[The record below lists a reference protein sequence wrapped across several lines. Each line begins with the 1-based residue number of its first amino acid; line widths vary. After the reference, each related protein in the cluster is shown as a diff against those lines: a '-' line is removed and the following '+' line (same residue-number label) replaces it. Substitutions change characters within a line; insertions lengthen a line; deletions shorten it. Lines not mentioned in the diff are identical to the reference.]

1 MLQLIVASTAV
12 SDHSIPL
19 YFLSA
24 ERVFLAACNRQENG
38 INLTVNGR
46 QLEMSSLC
54 QGCIARIM
62 LQVQLN
68 FCNYWAVASSKR
80 KSDLYPYLKKTRRMY
95 PRKSLSLS
103 RAAGKRESRRRDE
116 CTHGSHAKVAG
127 MLLENESR
135 GPTP

>member
-12 SDHSIPL
+12 SDHSMPL

-38 INLTVNGR
+38 INLTVNDR

-62 LQVQLN
+62 LQVQLD
-68 FCNYWAVASSKR
+68 FCNYWGVASSKR
-80 KSDLYPYLKKTRRMY
+80 KSDLYPYLKKNKKNVPMEV
-95 PRKSLSLS
+95 SSLS
-103 RAAGKRESRRRDE
+103 RAAGKREPPQR
-116 CTHGSHAKVAG
+116 
-127 MLLENESR
+127 
-135 GPTP
+135 